1 MIHRHPL
8 EKLVWEAVSRHE
20 LILPQDHILV
30 AVSGGADSMALLHV
44 LVFIQTELG
53 GRQPTVLHFN
63 HRLRAGASLAD
74 EELVRAAARELGCAF
89 RVGTEDVVEY
99 RRKHRISLEMAARAC
114 RHRFF
119 DQAREE
125 LGGTRVA
132 LGHTANDQAEEIL
145 LRLIRGSGPSGLCGM
160 QPKDRSGIIRPLL
173 CATRDQILDY
183 LENRRISYNEDP
195 SNLQPFCRRNVL
207 RLEVFP
213 ILLRKFHPKA
223 IETLCRHAELVRRDE
238 TYWRQ
243 RILECWPSACI
254 EETSAHIRLD
264 AEALLEIHPAL
275 RVRVMRWAVEKFRGS
290 TLGLYSLHW
299 DAMCR
304 WVPQAAEGKTLHLPE
319 RLRLTRCKKAVV
331 LWAEEPK
338 VSPKPGEV
346 TILLPGPGTYTF
358 SGYSI
363 VLCVRGLGEAE
374 KNEGFRTV
382 SHGVCMDVATISWPL
397 SIRFWK
403 EGDRFRPLGLGG
415 SKKLQDYFTDRK
427 VPRFMRH
434 RIPLLCD
441 GEKICWVV
449 GYRLDERVKVTSA
462 TREVLVV
469 EVRALEA
476 PTREDTADRPR
487 TDRDPGSLDPES
499 LPGPSGD
506 R

>member
-1 MIHRHPL
+1 M
-8 EKLVWEAVSRHE
+8 WEAVSRHE
-20 LILPQDHILV
+20 LISPQDHVLA
-30 AVSGGADSMALLHV
+30 AVSGGPDSMALLHV

-53 GRQPTVLHFN
+53 GRPPTVLHFN

-74 EELVRAAARELGCAF
+74 EEIVRAAARKLGCVF
-89 RVGTEDVVEY
+89 RAGTEDVGEY

-119 DQAREE
+119 DQARKE
-125 LGGTRVA
+125 LGGTKIA

-160 QPKDRSGIIRPLL
+160 APKGRSGIIRPLL
-173 CATRDQILDY
+173 GATREQILAY
-183 LENRRISYNEDP
+183 LEDRRISYSEDP
-195 SNLQPFCRRNVL
+195 SNSQPFCQRNVL
-207 RLEVFP
+207 RLKIFP
-213 ILLRKFHPKA
+213 TLLRRFHPKA

-243 RILECWPSACI
+243 RILECWPSVCL

-264 AEALLEIHPAL
+264 AEALLEIHPPL
-275 RVRVMRWAVEKFRGS
+275 RVRVMRWAVERFRGS
-290 TLGLYSLHW
+290 TLGLYTPHW

-304 WVPQAAEGKTLHLPE
+304 WVSEAAERKTLHLPA

-331 LWAEEPK
+331 LWTEEPK
-338 VSPKPGEV
+338 VSPKPGEAA
-346 TILLPGPGTYTF
+346 ILIPGPGTYTF

-363 VLCVRGLGEAE
+363 ALSVRGLREAE
-374 KNEGFRTV
+374 KSGGHRV
-382 SHGVCMDVATISWPL
+382 SSQEVCLDAGTISWPMW
-397 SIRFWK
+397 IRFWK

-415 SKKLQDYFTDRK
+415 SKKLQDYFTDCK
-427 VPRFMRH
+427 VPRAMRH

-449 GYRLDERVKVTSA
+449 GHRLDERVKVTSS
-462 TREVLVV
+462 TQEVLVV
-469 EVRALEA
+469 EIRSIEA
-476 PTREDTADRPR
+476 PTREDTADPPR